1 MRASTP
7 DPASLAQGFALAAER
22 YWLQVYPLVRHELG
36 SWQRRASQIPDPAL
50 RKIALEVQRSKR
62 GNLEG
67 AAAFA
72 VLAPPNRRASVVR
85 ASLALQAIYD
95 YADTLMEQP
104 HSDPIA
110 NARQLHLA
118 LQLALREP
126 EAPHR
131 DYYAHN
137 PTRDDNHYLRGL
149 IDACRTALASLPSYD
164 IARELIQR
172 NVERIIRYQVLI
184 DRPVEFAAWAARE
197 TPHDIDLRWWETGAA
212 CGSSMAVFALI
223 AAAANRNLQPSE
235 AARIESAYFPWIGAL
250 HTLLDSLI
258 DRPEDLA
265 SGQHS
270 LVGHYRSAQATA
282 KRMRHIALEASRRV
296 QTLPGG
302 LSHAMILAGMAG
314 QYLSSPAASLPY
326 ARPARK
332 GIIDAMGQLGAPTMA
347 IFRARELLSSF
358 SHIPAVASV
367 GVKCLESAYA

>member
-1 MRASTP
+1 VRASTP
-7 DPASLAQGFALAAER
+7 DRASLAQGFALAAAR

-36 SWQRRASQIPDPAL
+36 RWQRRASQIPDPAL

-67 AAAFA
+67 SAAFA
-72 VLAPPNRRASVVR
+72 VFAPPSRRASVVR

-110 NARQLHLA
+110 NTRQLHLA
-118 LQLALREP
+118 LQLALGEP
-126 EAPHR
+126 ETPHR
-131 DYYAHN
+131 DYYAHHS
-137 PTRDDNHYLRGL
+137 PRDDNHYLRGL
-149 IDACRTALASLPSYD
+149 IDACRTALASLPSYG
-164 IARELIQR
+164 IARELIRR
-172 NVERIIRYQVLI
+172 NVERIIRYQALI

-197 TPHDIDLRWWETGAA
+197 TPRDVDLRWWETGAA

-223 AAAANRNLQPSE
+223 AAAASRNLQASE
-235 AARIESAYFPWIGAL
+235 AARIERAYFPWIGAL

-270 LVGHYRSAQATA
+270 LVGHYGSAHATA
-282 KRMRHIALEASRRV
+282 ERMRRIAREASRRA

-302 LSHAMILAGMAG
+302 LGHALILAGMAS

-326 ARPARK
+326 AQPARED
-332 GIIDAMGQLGAPTMA
+332 IIDAIGQLAAPTMA
-347 IFRARELLSSF
+347 VFEARELLNRLGRA
-358 SHIPAVASV
+358 PAAASV
-367 GVKCLESAYA
+367 SVN